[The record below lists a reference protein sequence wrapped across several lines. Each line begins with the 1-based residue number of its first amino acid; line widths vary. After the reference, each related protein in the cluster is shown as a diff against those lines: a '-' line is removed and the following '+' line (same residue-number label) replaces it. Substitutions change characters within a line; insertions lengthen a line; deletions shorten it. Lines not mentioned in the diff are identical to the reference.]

1 MSKVTTTLSTIE
13 NMALADWPDV
23 IVPVQTL
30 SNSGITYV
38 PQQYIRPLSERP
50 IGNNTATKIDTPAK
64 VPTIDLAGYASN
76 DERRKR
82 ILEEMAD
89 ACRNWGFFQVVN
101 HGVDLDA
108 VKRMR
113 QVWKE
118 FFDLP
123 VEQKKLYANSPLS
136 YEGYGSRVGV
146 DKAAILDWND
156 YYFLTLLPSDTTIP
170 EKWPNTPCNLRDVTE
185 KYTCQMMNLSSVL
198 LNAIS
203 NTLELDEEHLHMAFG
218 GSHAISASMRVTY
231 YPKCPQPDLTLGLS
245 PHTDIGG
252 ITLLLLDDNN
262 VAGTQ
267 VRKENEWFTLQP
279 VPGAFII
286 NVGDQIQII
295 SNGKYKSAEHRV
307 LANSDGERVNIAFFC
322 NPGGDIPIAP
332 ASKLV
337 SPISPAQYHPT
348 TFNEY
353 RKYTRSKGINVRE
366 QIESSDAK

>member
-1 MSKVTTTLSTIE
+1 ME
-13 NMALADWPDV
+13 NLHIADWPDV
-23 IVPVQTL
+23 IVPVQSL
-30 SNSGITYV
+30 SESGILYV

-50 IGNNTATKIDTPAK
+50 SGNNTTTKSDTSVK
-64 VPTIDLAGYASN
+64 IPTIDLAGFASN
-76 DERRKR
+76 DEHRKR
-82 ILEEMAD
+82 ILEEMTD
-89 ACRNWGFFQVVN
+89 ACKNWGFFQVVN

-123 VEQKKLYANSPLS
+123 VDQKKIYANSPMS

-156 YYFLTLLPSDTTIP
+156 YYFLNLLPTDKINP
-170 EKWPNTPCNLRDVTE
+170 ERCPNTPCNLRDVTQN
-185 KYTCQMMNLSSVL
+185 YTCHMMNLSRL
-198 LNAIS
+198 LLKAIS

-218 GSHAISASMRVTY
+218 GNHGISASLRVTY

-267 VRKENEWFTLQP
+267 VRKENEWVTLQS
-279 VPGAFII
+279 VPDAFIV

-307 LANSDGERVNIAFFC
+307 LANSDEERVNIAIFC
-322 NPGGDIPIAP
+322 NPEGDLPIAH

-337 SPISPAQYHPT
+337 SPISPALYHPK

-353 RKYTRSKGINVRE
+353 RKYVRSKGINVQE